1 MKTADTKAELR
12 SLLERTSHQ
21 VKTLGFVPTMGALH
35 EGHLS
40 LVRKS
45 VEECHTTVV
54 SIFVNPTQFND
65 SEDLK
70 KYPRTLEKDL
80 GLLDQILG
88 PDDVVFCPSEKEIY
102 PEPDRRIFDLDP
114 LDKVM
119 EGKFR
124 PGHFNGVAQVV
135 SRLFEIVKPDKAYF
149 GSKDFQQVAIIRR
162 LVELINARVDIVAC
176 PIIREPDGLAMSS
189 RNALLDPQ
197 ARQEA
202 PLIFQALKFA
212 AKNTP
217 GMQPDE
223 IRDAVSKMIGQ
234 AKTMKLEYF
243 EIVGKDN
250 LLPIHAWGH
259 ENSYQA
265 CIAVWAGKVRLIDN
279 IELVKRK

>member
-1 MKTADTKAELR
+1 MKTADTKAELGF
-12 SLLERTSHQ
+12 LLERTSHRDEI
-21 VKTLGFVPTMGALH
+21 LGFVPTMGALH

-65 SEDLK
+65 PEDLK
-70 KYPRTLEKDL
+70 KYPRTLENDL
-80 GLLDQILG
+80 GLLEGILG
-88 PDDVVFCPSEKEIY
+88 PDDVVFYPSEKEIY

-149 GSKDFQQVAIIRR
+149 GSKDYQQVAVIRR
-162 LVELINARVDIVAC
+162 LVELINLRVDIVAC

-189 RNALLDPQ
+189 RNALLEPQ
-197 ARQEA
+197 ARREA

-212 AKNTP
+212 AKNSP
-217 GMQPDE
+217 GMHPDE

-234 AKTMKLEYF
+234 AETMKLEYF

-250 LLPIHAWGH
+250 LLPIHTWGH
-259 ENSYQA
+259 EKSYQA

-279 IELVKRK
+279 IELVIRK